1 MEFHIGDRIRIK
13 AYKDLP
19 EEKQNK
25 GFARM
30 TQKLGT
36 VEDRLFSESIGDFL
50 YRIKFD
56 DFERSTLLYTQDLL
70 EPYSDNVTYYH
81 EFDYLDNVVV
91 ARFYEVRDDVETEIA
106 RGHGHI
112 IHEGAVGIAQAAS
125 YALKKI
131 LENLNDGKLTKFN

>member
-1 MEFHIGDRIRIK
+1 MEFHIGDRIRVK

-19 EEKQNK
+19 EEKQSK

-30 TQKLGT
+30 AQKVGT
-36 VEDRLFSESIGDFL
+36 VEDRMFSEKVGDFL

-56 DFERSTLLYTQDLL
+56 DFEKSAKLYTADLL

-81 EFDYLDNVVV
+81 EFDYLENVVV

-112 IHEGAVGIAQAAS
+112 IHEGAIGIAQAAS

-131 LENLNDGKLTKFN
+131 LEKMNDGSLTKFN